1 MLGAAKRLGL
11 PVIVARATPAQVD
24 VISFPRRAPAPDA
37 SLEVPPQ
44 AAESSAPGAAD
55 VVAGTLAAAEALV
68 RLARVDGQTC
78 GPHPPP
84 APPARRRRAAG
95 AGARRVV
102 NEPMDAIRRARLRVA
117 ERVTDLIGDTPIVR
131 LHKFERDTPG
141 VELWAKCEFLNP
153 GGSVK
158 DRAAYQMIRDA
169 IRTGALKPGQT
180 IIDSTSGNT
189 GVAYSL
195 IGGAMGF
202 PVTLVMPGNVSWAR
216 RKISEAFGTT
226 LVFSDP
232 MEGSD
237 GAIRLCR
244 KMVEEN
250 PGRYFYPDQY
260 SNLSNPLGHYNT
272 TGREIWEQ
280 TEGRVTHFV
289 TGIGTTGT
297 VMGTGRRLKEYR
309 RDIEVWA
316 VEPADAL
323 HGLEGLKH
331 MESSLV
337 PGIYHPEELNGVL
350 AMDTDEAWDVSER
363 LAKEEGLLVGH
374 SSGASLAGGLRL
386 AKQLVAAGKPGVIV
400 TLFPDRAER
409 YFEAPVVPKATT
421 TEKSAT

>member
-1 MLGAAKRLGL
+1 
-11 PVIVARATPAQVD
+11 
-24 VISFPRRAPAPDA
+24 
-37 SLEVPPQ
+37 
-44 AAESSAPGAAD
+44 
-55 VVAGTLAAAEALV
+55 
-68 RLARVDGQTC
+68 
-78 GPHPPP
+78 
-84 APPARRRRAAG
+84 
-95 AGARRVV
+95 V
-102 NEPMDAIRRARLRVA
+102 NPEELIKRARLRVA
-117 ERVTDLIGDTPIVR
+117 ERITDLIGDTPIVR
-131 LHKFERDTPG
+131 LRSFERETPG
-141 VELWAKCEFLNP
+141 VELWAKCEFFNP

-169 IRTGALKPGQT
+169 IRTGQLKPGQT

-195 IGGAMGF
+195 IGGALGF

-216 RKISEAFGTT
+216 QKITKAFGTE
-226 LVFSDP
+226 LIFSDP

-244 KMVEEN
+244 KIVADN
-250 PGRYFYPDQY
+250 PGKYFYPDQY

-280 TEGRVTHFV
+280 TEGRITHFV

-297 VMGTGRRLKEYR
+297 VIGTGRRLKEYR
-309 RDIEVWA
+309 RDIQVYA

-331 MESSLV
+331 MASSIV
-337 PGIYHPEELNGVL
+337 PAIYQPDELDGILP
-350 AMDTDEAWDVSER
+350 MDTDEAWDVADR

-374 SSGASLAGGLRL
+374 SSGASLAGGIRI
-386 AKQLVAAGKPGVIV
+386 ARRLVAENKPGVVV

-409 YFEAPVVPKATT
+409 YFEAPAIPKAG
-421 TEKSAT
+421 KATP

>member
-1 MLGAAKRLGL
+1 
-11 PVIVARATPAQVD
+11 V
-24 VISFPRRAPAPDA
+24 
-37 SLEVPPQ
+37 
-44 AAESSAPGAAD
+44 
-55 VVAGTLAAAEALV
+55 TLAL
-68 RLARVDGQTC
+68 D
-78 GPHPPP
+78 P
-84 APPARRRRAAG
+84 
-95 AGARRVV
+95 
-102 NEPMDAIRRARLRVA
+102 IRRARLRVA
-117 ERVTDLIGDTPIVR
+117 ERITDLIGDTPIVR
-131 LHKFERDTPG
+131 LPSFERDTPG

-158 DRAAYQMIRDA
+158 DRAASQMIRDA
-169 IRTGALKPGQT
+169 IRTGLLSPGKT

-195 IGGAMGF
+195 IGGALGY

-216 RKISEAFGTT
+216 RKISEAFGTK

-244 KMVEEN
+244 QIVEEN
-250 PGRYFYPDQY
+250 PGLYFYPDQY

-280 TEGRVTHFV
+280 TDGRVTHFV

-316 VEPADAL
+316 VEPDDAL

-331 MESSLV
+331 MESSIV
-337 PGIYHPEELNGVL
+337 PPIYHPEELNGVL
-350 AMDTDEAWDVSER
+350 PMDTDEAWNVSER

-374 SSGASLAGGLRL
+374 SSGASLAGGLRI
-386 AKQLVAAGKPGVIV
+386 ARRLVAAHQPGVIV

-409 YFEAPVVPKATT
+409 YFEAPILPKTAPKPART
-421 TEKSAT
+421 K

>member
-1 MLGAAKRLGL
+1 
-11 PVIVARATPAQVD
+11 V
-24 VISFPRRAPAPDA
+24 
-37 SLEVPPQ
+37 
-44 AAESSAPGAAD
+44 
-55 VVAGTLAAAEALV
+55 TLAL
-68 RLARVDGQTC
+68 D
-78 GPHPPP
+78 P
-84 APPARRRRAAG
+84 
-95 AGARRVV
+95 
-102 NEPMDAIRRARLRVA
+102 IRRARLRVA
-117 ERVTDLIGDTPIVR
+117 ERITDLIGDTPIVR
-131 LHKFERDTPG
+131 LPSFERDTPG

-158 DRAAYQMIRDA
+158 DRAASQMIRDA
-169 IRTGALKPGQT
+169 IRTGLLTPGKT

-195 IGGAMGF
+195 IGGALGY

-216 RKISEAFGTT
+216 RKITQAFGTK
-226 LVFSDP
+226 LIFSDP

-244 KMVEEN
+244 KIVEEN
-250 PGRYFYPDQY
+250 PGDYFYPDQY

-280 TEGRVTHFV
+280 TDGRVTHFV

-331 MESSLV
+331 MESSII
-337 PGIYHPEELNGVL
+337 PPIYHPEELNGVL

-374 SSGASLAGGLRL
+374 SSGASLAGGLRI
-386 AKQLVAAGKPGVIV
+386 AKRLVAAGQTGVVV

-409 YFEAPVVPKATT
+409 YFEAPLIPKAAPKTVP
-421 TEKSAT
+421 EP